1 MESLSFSRKEKK
13 RLILSRN
20 GMQLMYQ
27 WGYQTPPRKQLNIK
41 KTMNVHLSCGG
52 KNKIDYKIYI
62 IKNSNL

>member
-27 WGYQTPPRKQLNIK
+27 WGYQTPPENNWILKKQWMFISLVGE
-41 KTMNVHLSCGG
+41 KT
-52 KNKIDYKIYI
+52 K
-62 IKNSNL
+62 